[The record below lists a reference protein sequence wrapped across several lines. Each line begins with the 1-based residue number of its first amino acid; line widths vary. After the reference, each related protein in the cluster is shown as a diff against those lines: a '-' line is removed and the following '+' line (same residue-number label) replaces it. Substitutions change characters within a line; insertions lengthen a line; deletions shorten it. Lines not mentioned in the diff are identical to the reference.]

1 MPLEA
6 RQRVDKT
13 VKVTDKMVLNT
24 EPWAQGRDCFS
35 EQDTLS
41 DSDSAVDTAASE
53 AKKTYNKFAGFE
65 NEFTQVEKDDIE
77 IHKTQ
82 LQMEKDKELNSA
94 EGEIDTE
101 VNKSSKSRE
110 LEEQKKALRLK
121 LEGDV
126 DPLEKENMM
135 NELNDLEANLSKAME
150 LDRANQSKGLDEK
163 RKKRQEY
170 LALKKM

>member
-1 MPLEA
+1 
-6 RQRVDKT
+6 
-13 VKVTDKMVLNT
+13 
-24 EPWAQGRDCFS
+24 
-35 EQDTLS
+35 
-41 DSDSAVDTAASE
+41 
-53 AKKTYNKFAGFE
+53 
-65 NEFTQVEKDDIE
+65 
-77 IHKTQ
+77 
-82 LQMEKDKELNSA
+82 MEKEKELNSA

-126 DPLEKENMM
+126 DPSEKEKMM